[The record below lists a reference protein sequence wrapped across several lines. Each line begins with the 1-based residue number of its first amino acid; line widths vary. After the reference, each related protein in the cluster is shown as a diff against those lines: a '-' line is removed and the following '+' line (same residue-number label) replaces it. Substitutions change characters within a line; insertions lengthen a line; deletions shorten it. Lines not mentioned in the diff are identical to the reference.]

1 MRESRDPGGTTY
13 WSRLGLVLSTVVLL
27 LLACLGAYLG
37 ILVCVV
43 LTISG
48 FQLHEGPRALTFAV
62 VYVLAA
68 YAAPVVS
75 GAHFFRT
82 RGWGLLRTLR
92 LSASL
97 SLAVNVALSP
107 IDIAAMSM

>member
-1 MRESRDPGGTTY
+1 MPESRDPGGTTH
-13 WSRLGLVLSTVVLL
+13 WSRLGLVVSTVVLL
-27 LLACLGAYLG
+27 LLACLGAYFG
-37 ILVCVV
+37 IGICVA

-48 FQLHEGPRALTFAV
+48 FELHEGPRAVLSAV

-68 YAAPVVS
+68 YAAPAVI

-82 RGWGLLRTLR
+82 RGWSLLRTLR

-107 IDIAAMSM
+107 IGIAALSM